1 MNEKRVIYIPEQ
13 LKHPLYFADNNSV
26 EIEGAA
32 FQEWNVSAVE
42 QLSYEL
48 LTYIGEKCYQPWL
61 QSEEIIPLLTKEW
74 ELLEA
79 ELEELYKRRAVKEAE
94 PLMKKGIKLCI
105 ATLFW
110 HNGQPII
117 LNGWGKLE
125 EVCSSVP
132 VNFAERMSFI
142 MTRPSLY
149 TSFKVL
155 SQIMIELKKVIAIDQ
170 IKRKRNQK
178 N

>member
-1 MNEKRVIYIPEQ
+1 MKEKRVIHIPEQ
-13 LKHPLYFADNNSV
+13 LKHPLYFADINSV
-26 EIEGAA
+26 EIDVYA
-32 FQEWNVSAVE
+32 FQEWNISAVE

-48 LTYIGEKCYQPWL
+48 LTIVEQPCYQPWL
-61 QSEEIIPLLTKEW
+61 QSEEIIPLLSKEW

-105 ATLFW
+105 ASLFW
-110 HNGQPII
+110 HNGQPITLKDWDK
-117 LNGWGKLE
+117 LNE
-125 EVCSSVP
+125 ICSSIP

-149 TSFKVL
+149 ASFKVL

-170 IKRKRNQK
+170 IKRKRMQK